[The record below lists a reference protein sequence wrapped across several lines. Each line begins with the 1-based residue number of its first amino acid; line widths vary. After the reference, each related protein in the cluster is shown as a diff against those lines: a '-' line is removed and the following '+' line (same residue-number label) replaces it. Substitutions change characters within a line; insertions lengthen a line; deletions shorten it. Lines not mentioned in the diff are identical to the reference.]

1 MKKAKFLLLG
11 LCLCLTPCFT
21 KQHISATE
29 ENQLDTNQLKAN
41 EVTEVDLV
49 SLKDIGINT
58 AIVKPKSNRL
68 LNYNITKYQVF
79 ENNAAALTEFKQL
92 YADELKLIQD
102 NYGLEE
108 LNEYNYKSYQKI
120 VYSDDGNLDYINMS
134 KFFDIFENVDNN
146 LEIENYIS
154 LYHETNNPDILS
166 VLDLL
171 LPYDSDKIAKRYYD
185 YPEAKNSG
193 INLRVAIDYATRYA
207 VNQNGAYYYW
217 SGADCTN
224 FVSQILKAGGVQEV
238 YTGNQFSGWWYRG
251 KSNVSVSWIQ
261 AKTFAKY
268 MGVGYTCTS
277 SWSTFTS
284 NVRQGDIISYDKSR
298 DGDYDHMAFLCAAE
312 GTNLYIAQHT
322 SNYLKPSSQTDWP
335 NAIKKGYRLARI
347 RR

>member
-134 KFFDIFENVDNN
+134 KFFDIF
-146 LEIENYIS
+146 I
-154 LYHETNNPDILS
+154 
-166 VLDLL
+166 
-171 LPYDSDKIAKRYYD
+171 
-185 YPEAKNSG
+185 
-193 INLRVAIDYATRYA
+193 
-207 VNQNGAYYYW
+207 
-217 SGADCTN
+217 
-224 FVSQILKAGGVQEV
+224 
-238 YTGNQFSGWWYRG
+238 
-251 KSNVSVSWIQ
+251 
-261 AKTFAKY
+261 
-268 MGVGYTCTS
+268 
-277 SWSTFTS
+277 
-284 NVRQGDIISYDKSR
+284 
-298 DGDYDHMAFLCAAE
+298 
-312 GTNLYIAQHT
+312 
-322 SNYLKPSSQTDWP
+322 
-335 NAIKKGYRLARI
+335 
-347 RR
+347 